1 MEGQLNLGLYIP
13 NGAVLRRGRWLVI
26 EKLFVQGFV
35 VAFKSNAELALIQ
48 DRQPVFAPVE
58 YMLV

>member
-1 MEGQLNLGLYIP
+1 MEGQLNLGLDIP

-48 DRQPVFAPVE
+48 DRQPVSAPVE

>member
-48 DRQPVFAPVE
+48 DRQSVFAPVE